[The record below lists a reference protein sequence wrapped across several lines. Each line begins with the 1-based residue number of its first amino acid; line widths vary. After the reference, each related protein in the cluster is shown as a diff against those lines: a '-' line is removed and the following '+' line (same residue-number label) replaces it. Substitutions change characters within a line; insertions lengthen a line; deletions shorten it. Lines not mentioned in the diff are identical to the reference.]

1 MFSAKNIQIICF
13 FAILVLCKR
22 LIAMEGQDGEK
33 TGERLYKILRSGV
46 DSDMSPTKIEM
57 KLILAY
63 VMSEI
68 IKYRKQQSEAERE
81 SVSKDDVHAEK
92 WPSKIQGRQDME
104 HIF

>member
-22 LIAMEGQDGEK
+22 LMAMEGQDGEK
-33 TGERLYKILRSGV
+33 TSERLYKILRSGL
-46 DSDMSPTKIEM
+46 DSDMSSKPIEI

-68 IKYRKQQSEAERE
+68 IKYRKQQYETERE
-81 SVSKDDVHAEK
+81 KLDEDEE
-92 WPSKIQGRQDME
+92 WPGKIRRRPHME